1 MRVECPILARK
12 WTCAQDVSICL
23 YRVLQESLTNIVKHG
38 EVQAAQVELAGRLDE
53 IQLHVRDSGVGF
65 DPESAGNG
73 GLGFVSMRE
82 RLSLVGGELLIES
95 QPSGGT
101 RIKACVPLN
110 SSASPIEHPT
120 EVQEA

>member
-1 MRVECPILARK
+1 M
-12 WTCAQDVSICL
+12 SN
-23 YRVLQESLTNIVKHG
+23 SVKQS
-38 EVQAAQVELAGRLDE
+38 EVQAAQVELAGRPDE
-53 IQLHVRDSGVGF
+53 LLQLNVRDSGVGF

-101 RIKACVPLN
+101 QITARVPLN
-110 SSASPIEHPT
+110 SSAFPIEHPT
-120 EVQEA
+120 EVPKA